1 MSCMYV
7 CNSVTITQCI
17 TISTCSN
24 TTYVTFLHAPVN
36 HATTSTDRHNCFRKC
51 SRRDQRSCR
60 CIASRRAPAFSYK
73 IDHVCLSHHV
83 WMLVLSWVDWRYVA
97 HARLNNSRPEA
108 TKQGNLGGEG
118 RGRNC
123 HKNLPHIEPTT
134 SLTAATL
141 SRLIAEMSIM
151 HGWPQLRLTTIGD

>member
-1 MSCMYV
+1 
-7 CNSVTITQCI
+7 
-17 TISTCSN
+17 
-24 TTYVTFLHAPVN
+24 
-36 HATTSTDRHNCFRKC
+36 
-51 SRRDQRSCR
+51 
-60 CIASRRAPAFSYK
+60 
-73 IDHVCLSHHV
+73 
-83 WMLVLSWVDWRYVA
+83 MLVLSWVDWWYAA

-141 SRLIAEMSIM
+141 SRLIAEVSIM